1 MHIYILVY
9 PLWVNIPPGG
19 IPGLPQ
25 CNTVT
30 NINSV
35 TNSNNIVTIQCYSL
49 VLLYN
54 QTFRQ
59 ERGLIMES
67 NYRFFKLTEISS
79 QSALIPFAT
88 APIEFESGYTA
99 YVVSGG
105 AVYIRL
111 NFDKNHNL
119 EINILMTDLVED
131 LNNDQE
137 DN

>member
-1 MHIYILVY
+1 MIKRRATKLYCYLDGEKYCDV
-9 PLWVNIPPGG
+9 
-19 IPGLPQ
+19 
-25 CNTVT
+25 VT
-30 NINSV
+30 
-35 TNSNNIVTIQCYSL
+35 
-49 VLLYN
+49 
-54 QTFRQ
+54 
-59 ERGLIMES
+59 
-67 NYRFFKLTEISS
+67 FKLTEISS

>member
-1 MHIYILVY
+1 
-9 PLWVNIPPGG
+9 
-19 IPGLPQ
+19 
-25 CNTVT
+25 
-30 NINSV
+30 
-35 TNSNNIVTIQCYSL
+35 
-49 VLLYN
+49 
-54 QTFRQ
+54 
-59 ERGLIMES
+59 MES

-88 APIEFESGYTA
+88 APIEIESGYTA

-119 EINILMTDLVED
+119 EVDILMTDLVED

-137 DN
+137 DNWTIRTNDSKGSYEIRKVLYWRLSN

>member
-1 MHIYILVY
+1 
-9 PLWVNIPPGG
+9 
-19 IPGLPQ
+19 
-25 CNTVT
+25 
-30 NINSV
+30 
-35 TNSNNIVTIQCYSL
+35 
-49 VLLYN
+49 
-54 QTFRQ
+54 
-59 ERGLIMES
+59 MES

-79 QSALIPFAT
+79 QNALIPFAT

-119 EINILMTDLVED
+119 EINILMTNLVED

-137 DN
+137 DNWTIRNDDS